1 VPLLLTQ
8 TAQGAHAASSG
19 DHATTSGSSHSGSVP
34 SWELAADR
42 VAPGAS
48 GSDPA
53 AGGTTPSADPASAV
67 APGTTTTV
75 PVPTTTTTTEPAP
88 TTTTTTRPVLAAAGA
103 ERTGIVTYYDDPGG
117 PGTCASPTLPFGTV
131 VTITNPANGASL
143 SCRVNDREADTARQ
157 IDLDT
162 ASFAEL
168 APLSQG
174 VIDDARLSW

>member
-1 VPLLLTQ
+1 MP
-8 TAQGAHAASSG
+8 A
-19 DHATTSGSSHSGSVP
+19 
-34 SWELAADR
+34 WELAADR
-42 VAPGAS
+42 VSTRSG

-53 AGGTTPSADPASAV
+53 QGSGGTTPSASPAAAV

-75 PVPTTTTTTEPAP
+75 PAPTTTTTEPPPTTTTTTTQPAP
-88 TTTTTTRPVLAAAGA
+88 TTTTTTRPVLESVGA
-103 ERTGIVTYYDDPGG
+103 ERIGIVTYYDDPGG
-117 PGTCASPTLPFGTV
+117 PGTCASPTLPFGTE
-131 VTITNPANGASL
+131 VTITNPANGATL
-143 SCRVNDREADTARQ
+143 ECRVNDREADTARQ